1 MSAHQKQNLLD
12 TLAQYLTS
20 SDVLKHVM
28 NSPGLD
34 QKGGKTLSRDG
45 TKAIFVGQNASKAG
59 KSKNWRNKRNGKDN
73 DSGSNS
79 GKNGQGKGGKSKSKN
94 TSVRKEF
101 IYDRNILNQIYL
113 EIGR

>member
-1 MSAHQKQNLLD
+1 MSQHQKQNLLD

-20 SDVLKHVM
+20 SDALKHVM

-45 TKAIFVGQNASKAG
+45 AKAIFVGQNASKAG
-59 KSKNWRNKRNGKDN
+59 KNKNWRNKKNGGN
-73 DSGSNS
+73 ESGSGS

-94 TSVRKEF
+94 NSVSYFSSGEF
-101 IYDRNILNQIYL
+101 ISVIFLIKILFL
-113 EIGR
+113 